1 MELRGHHID
10 QEKNT
15 SGKPLTAGAKEEH
28 QIPIGKEISCPHT
41 HVLRVSAFLGDGNAN
56 PRNTAGIEAQNIDER
71 AGRIEI
77 VRQTCA
83 KPEQAQLTE
92 V

>member
-15 SGKPLTAGAKEEH
+15 TGKPLTAGAKEEH
-28 QIPIGKEISCPHT
+28 RIPIGKEISCPHR
-41 HVLRVSAFLGDGNAN
+41 HVLKVNTFLGDVNVNA
-56 PRNTAGIEAQNIDER
+56 RNLTGIEAREVGDR

-77 VRQTCA
+77 VR
-83 KPEQAQLTE
+83 
-92 V
+92 